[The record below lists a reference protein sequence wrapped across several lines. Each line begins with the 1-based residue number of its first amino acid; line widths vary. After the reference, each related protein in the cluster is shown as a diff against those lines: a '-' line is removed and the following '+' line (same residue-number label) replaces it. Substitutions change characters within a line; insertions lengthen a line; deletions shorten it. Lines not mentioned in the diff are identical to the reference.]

1 MDYLKGEFMCSIA
14 NRSEQYHLSV
24 VIDVTFQAQD
34 ARQCPRFV
42 GDVGTAVVA
51 QEFQCMGSRDC
62 ID

>member
-1 MDYLKGEFMCSIA
+1 MCSIA